1 MFLISQTLIYLILAL
16 IIGGAI
22 GYAFRECLADTA
34 CDDVREDLAL
44 TQSRYQ
50 ALLERES
57 DVRTQPVSGLAA
69 FPVAA
74 PLAQATT
81 AFPVAALNLGDLD
94 ARDFEKALLD
104 AAPGTSPK
112 MRFTAD
118 DLTAINGITPKGD
131 AWLANIGITRLADIV
146 SLTAGELHWLVE
158 NLPENGTSVYRDH
171 WVAQANALLTRR

>member
-1 MFLISQTLIYLILAL
+1 MFLISQTLIYLILAI

-22 GYAFRECLADTA
+22 GYAFRACLADTA

-44 TQSRYQ
+44 AQSRYQ

-57 DVRTQPVSGLAA
+57 DVRTPPVSGLAA

-74 PLAQATT
+74 PIAEVTT
-81 AFPVAALNLGDLD
+81 AFPVAAINLGDLD
-94 ARDFEKALLD
+94 TRDFEKALLD
-104 AAPGTSPK
+104 AAPGTSPR

-118 DLTAINGITPKGD
+118 DLTAINGITPTVDG
-131 AWLANIGITRLADIV
+131 WLANIGITRLADIA